1 MPERLAARE
10 GTPIRPMFRTHHTQN
25 NPLQP
30 RGDASRTPHEETIV
44 KLILKF
50 NLAFIAIF
58 LIGLGVAGYLSNQL
72 LQQNARE
79 ETLQNARLVMETALA
94 TRAYTASQVGPL
106 LETQMKYAFL
116 PQSIPAYSA
125 TEVVNGVRKRFGDY
139 AYKEAALNPTN
150 PRDRAVDWEADIV
163 NRFRN
168 GYDRGEIIGERETP
182 TGRSLY
188 IARPIQIKD
197 PACLLCHSTAEAAPK
212 TVVDRYGPA
221 NGFGWQLNEIIG
233 AQVVSVPADVPM
245 QRATAAYR
253 TFMLSLTGVFIL
265 IGIALNLMLLAMVIQ
280 PVTKL
285 SKLADQVSLGNMDV
299 PDFHARGKDEIGV
312 LADSF
317 NRMKKSVVQAMKMLE
332 E

>member
-1 MPERLAARE
+1 M
-10 GTPIRPMFRTHHTQN
+10 
-25 NPLQP
+25 
-30 RGDASRTPHEETIV
+30 

-50 NLAFIAIF
+50 NLAFVAIF
-58 LIGLGVAGYLSNQL
+58 LIGLGAAGYVSNEL
-72 LQQNARE
+72 LQRNARE
-79 ETLQNARLVMETALA
+79 EILQNARLVMETALA
-94 TRAYTASQVGPL
+94 TRAYTAGQVGPL

-125 TEVVNGVRKRFGDY
+125 AEVLGGLRKKFSDY

-150 PRDRAVDWEADIV
+150 PRNRAVDWETDIV

-168 GYDRGEIIGERETP
+168 GYEQGEIIGERDTP

-197 PACLLCHSTAEAAPK
+197 PGCLLCHSTVEAAPK
-212 TVVDRYGPA
+212 TLVDRYGSA

-233 AQVVSVPADVPM
+233 AQLVSVPTDVPI
-245 QRATAAYR
+245 QRAQAAYR
-253 TFMLSLTGVFIL
+253 TFMVSLTAVFL
-265 IGIALNLMLLAMVIQ
+265 FIGIALNIMLLIMVIQ
-280 PVTKL
+280 PVTRL
-285 SKLADQVSLGNMDV
+285 SRLADQVSMGQMDV
-299 PDFHARGKDEIGV
+299 PDFHAGGRDEIGR
-312 LADSF
+312 LSESF